1 MAAWRGGELCDL
13 RGLHG
18 RGQELDGDEVHGRG
32 DEGGQRHGAGHQAVP
47 PHQVQLALAISI

>member
-18 RGQELDGDEVHGRG
+18 RGQELDGYEVHGRG
-32 DEGGQRHGAGHQAVP
+32 DEGGQRHGAGHQTVP
-47 PHQVQLALAISI
+47 PHQVQLALVISI